1 MNSEGDNR
9 VTSSPPKLGGLSE
22 GRGGLKQHLVRLNDS
37 PVARWTV
44 LFIVATAMMMGYFV
58 NDVMSP
64 LETLL
69 EASPSEGGLGWKPGD
84 YGFFSGASGLINVF
98 LLMLFF
104 SGLILDKM
112 GIRFTGVLSCSL
124 MVLGTLIKYYAVT
137 AGFPPTAVVNF
148 SLFTLHFSL
157 PTSVA
162 VASLGFAV
170 FGVGYEM
177 TGITVS
183 KAMVRWFTGHELAL
197 AMGIQLAMA
206 RLGTAAALSISA
218 PIARHFTLST
228 PLLLS
233 LSFLIIGLLA
243 FLVFCVMD
251 RRLDQRNAA
260 DNIDTEEHGRTRND
274 KELCDIATEE
284 HGITRNNDELRD
296 NPCCS
301 VANKTSDAEEFRL
314 LDIIVTLRNPGFWL
328 ITLFCVLFYS
338 AVSPFLKFST
348 KLMVMKYGVDADL
361 AGFFSSIAPFGTILM
376 TPLFGLIY
384 DRYGKGITL
393 VITGALMLTAVH
405 FGFSLPMHSS
415 TTAITLM
422 VVLSIAY
429 SLAPAALWPCV
440 PKIIPLKCLGTAYS
454 MIFFIQNF
462 GRAIIPMF
470 VGKAN
475 ETDPTYETSMLIFGF
490 TALGAAL
497 TAIAMFYVDRR
508 QHYGL
513 QLPNIRK

>member
-1 MNSEGDNR
+1 MPEAIR
-9 VTSSPPKLGGLSE
+9 
-22 GRGGLKQHLVRLNDS
+22 HRLNDS
-37 PVARWTV
+37 PFARWTV
-44 LFIVATAMMMGYFV
+44 LIIVATAMMMGYFV

-69 EASPSEGGLGWKPGD
+69 ELPKSQGGLGWTPSD
-84 YGFFSGASGLINVF
+84 YGFFSGAGSFINVF

-112 GIRFTGVLSCSL
+112 GIRFTGVLACSL
-124 MVLGTLIKYYAVT
+124 MALGTLLKLYGVT
-137 AGFPPTAVVNF
+137 TDFGTAEIAIFGFQ
-148 SLFTLHFSL
+148 L
-157 PTSVA
+157 PMSVA

-218 PIARHFTLST
+218 PIARHFALST
-228 PLLLS
+228 PLLVS
-233 LSFLIIGLLA
+233 LAFLIIGLLA

-251 RRLDQRNAA
+251 RKLDDDSTKN
-260 DNIDTEEHGRTRND
+260 TT
-274 KELCDIATEE
+274 
-284 HGITRNNDELRD
+284 DE
-296 NPCCS
+296 S
-301 VANKTSDAEEFRL
+301 EEFHWG
-314 LDIIVTLRNPGFWL
+314 DILVTLRNPGFWL

-348 KLMVMKYGVDADL
+348 KLMVMKYGVNPDI

-376 TPLFGLIY
+376 TPLFGAVY
-384 DRYGKGITL
+384 DRYGKGVTL

-415 TTAITLM
+415 TIAIALM
-422 VVLSIAY
+422 VTLSIGY

-470 VGKAN
+470 VGRAN
-475 ETDPTYETSMLIFGF
+475 ETDPTYTTSMLIFGF
-490 TALGAAL
+490 TALGAAV
-497 TAIAMFYVDRR
+497 TAIGILLIDKHK
-508 QHYGL
+508 HYGL
-513 QLPNIRK
+513 QLPNIKK

>member
-1 MNSEGDNR
+1 
-9 VTSSPPKLGGLSE
+9 
-22 GRGGLKQHLVRLNDS
+22 
-37 PVARWTV
+37 
-44 LFIVATAMMMGYFV
+44 MMMGYFV
-58 NDVMSP
+58 NDIMSP

-69 EASPSEGGLGWKPGD
+69 EMPRSQGGLGWTPSD
-84 YGFFSGASGLINVF
+84 YGFFSGAGSFINVF

-112 GIRFTGVLSCSL
+112 GIRFTGTLACSL

-137 AGFPPTAVVNF
+137 GVGEGDVNF
-148 SLFTLHFSL
+148 AFLDTSL
-157 PTSVA
+157 PASTA
-162 VASLGFAV
+162 WASLGFAI

-197 AMGIQLAMA
+197 AMGLQLAMA
-206 RLGTAAALSISA
+206 RFGTAAALSISA

-228 PLLLS
+228 PLLVALA
-233 LSFLIIGLLA
+233 FLIIGLLA

-251 RRLDQRNAA
+251 RKLDSSVSANTV
-260 DNIDTEEHGRTRND
+260 DT
-274 KELCDIATEE
+274 
-284 HGITRNNDELRD
+284 
-296 NPCCS
+296 
-301 VANKTSDAEEFRL
+301 EEFRL
-314 LDIIVTLRNPGFWL
+314 SDIGVTLRNPGFWL

-348 KLMVMKYGVDADL
+348 KLMVMKYGVDPDI
-361 AGFFSSIAPFGTILM
+361 AGFFSSIAPFGTMLF
-376 TPLFGLIY
+376 TPLFGLVY
-384 DRYGKGITL
+384 DRYGKGVTL

-405 FGFSLPMHSS
+405 FGFSMPIHSA
-415 TTAITLM
+415 TIAIALM
-422 VVLSIAY
+422 VTLSIGY

-470 VGKAN
+470 VGRAN
-475 ETDPTYETSMLIFGF
+475 ESDPSYTTSMLIFGF
-490 TALGAAL
+490 TALGATL
-497 TAIAMFYVDRR
+497 TAIAMWYVDRR
-508 QHYGL
+508 KGYGL
-513 QLPNIRK
+513 QLPNIREK

>member
-1 MNSEGDNR
+1 MNIQ
-9 VTSSPPKLGGLSE
+9 K
-22 GRGGLKQHLVRLNDS
+22 LNDS
-37 PVARWTV
+37 PFARWTV

-69 EASPSEGGLGWKPGD
+69 EMPRSQGGLGWTPSD
-84 YGFFSGASGLINVF
+84 YGFFSGAGSFINVF

-112 GIRFTGVLSCSL
+112 GIRFTGTLACSL
-124 MVLGTLIKYYAVT
+124 MVIGTLIKLYAVT
-137 AGFPPTAVVNF
+137 TDFGTTDVTFFNT
-148 SLFTLHFSL
+148 HL
-157 PTSVA
+157 P
-162 VASLGFAV
+162 ASAAWASFGFAI

-183 KAMVRWFTGHELAL
+183 KAIVRWFTGHELAL
-197 AMGIQLAMA
+197 AMGLQLAMA
-206 RLGTAAALSISA
+206 RFGTAAALSISA
-218 PIARHFTLST
+218 PIARHYTLST
-228 PLLLS
+228 PLLVALA
-233 LSFLIIGLLA
+233 FLIIGLLA

-251 RRLDQRNAA
+251 RRLDHRMIIAS
-260 DNIDTEEHGRTRND
+260 DEHGLTQ
-274 KELCDIATEE
+274 
-284 HGITRNNDELRD
+284 NNQDLRED
-296 NPCCS
+296 PCS
-301 VANKTSDAEEFRL
+301 SDANKDSEEFRFS
-314 LDIIVTLRNPGFWL
+314 DIGTTLRSPGFWL

-348 KLMVMKYGVDADL
+348 KLMVMKYGVDPDV

-384 DRYGKGITL
+384 DRYGKGVTL

-415 TTAITLM
+415 TVAITLM
-422 VVLSIAY
+422 VILSVGF

-440 PKIIPLKCLGTAYS
+440 PKIIPLKCLGTACS

-497 TAIAMFYVDRR
+497 TAMAMWYVDRR
-508 QHYGL
+508 QGYGL

>member
-1 MNSEGDNR
+1 MSEALR
-9 VTSSPPKLGGLSE
+9 
-22 GRGGLKQHLVRLNDS
+22 QRLNDS

-58 NDVMSP
+58 NDIMSP

-69 EASPSEGGLGWKPGD
+69 EMPRSQGGLGWTPSD
-84 YGFFSGASGLINVF
+84 YGFFSGAGSFINVF

-104 SGLILDKM
+104 SGIILDKM
-112 GIRFTGVLSCSL
+112 GIRFTGTLACSL
-124 MVLGTLIKYYAVT
+124 MVIGTLIKYYAVT
-137 AGFPPTAVVNF
+137 ADFPPVAVANF
-148 SLFTLHFSL
+148 SLFTAHFSL

-162 VASLGFAV
+162 WASLGFAI

-197 AMGIQLAMA
+197 AMGLQLAMA
-206 RLGTAAALSISA
+206 RFGTAAALSISA
-218 PIARHFTLST
+218 PIARHFTLSA
-228 PLLLS
+228 PLLVALA
-233 LSFLIIGLLA
+233 FLIIGLLA

-251 RRLDQRNAA
+251 RQLDKNEESRTKSFDNSAA
-260 DNIDTEEHGRTRND
+260 DNSHPNGNHNSSLD
-274 KELCDIATEE
+274 
-284 HGITRNNDELRD
+284 NDEE
-296 NPCCS
+296 
-301 VANKTSDAEEFRL
+301 KFHFSDIL
-314 LDIIVTLRNPGFWL
+314 ITLRNPGFWL

-348 KLMVMKYGVDADL
+348 KLMVMKYGVDPDL

-376 TPLFGLIY
+376 TPLFGFVY
-384 DRYGKGITL
+384 DKYGKGVTL

-405 FGFSLPMHSS
+405 FSFSLPMHSS
-415 TTAITLM
+415 TIAIALM
-422 VVLSIAY
+422 VVLSIGY

-462 GRAIIPMF
+462 GRAIIPMC

-475 ETDPTYETSMLIFGF
+475 ETDPTYTSSMLIFGF
-490 TALGAAL
+490 TALGAVL
-497 TAIAMFYVDRR
+497 TAIAMLYVDRKKS
-508 QHYGL
+508 YGL

>member
-1 MNSEGDNR
+1 MRPSKEKINNS
-9 VTSSPPKLGGLSE
+9 PF
-22 GRGGLKQHLVRLNDS
+22 
-37 PVARWTV
+37 ARWTV
-44 LFIVATAMMMGYFV
+44 LIIVATAMMMGYFV

-69 EASPSEGGLGWKPGD
+69 ELPKEQGGLGWTPSD
-84 YGFFSGASGLINVF
+84 YGFFSGAGSFINVF

-112 GIRFTGVLSCSL
+112 GIRFTGTLACSL
-124 MVLGTLIKYYAVT
+124 MALGTLIKYYAVT
-137 AGFPPTAVVNF
+137 AEFGNEPIAFLDYQLPASAVW
-148 SLFTLHFSL
+148 
-157 PTSVA
+157 
-162 VASLGFAV
+162 ASLGFAI

-177 TGITVS
+177 TGISVS

-218 PIARHFTLST
+218 PIARHYTLSMS
-228 PLLLS
+228 LLIS
-233 LSFLIIGLLA
+233 LAFLISGLLA

-251 RRLDQRNAA
+251 RKLDDSGQTTEDSA
-260 DNIDTEEHGRTRND
+260 DNTQYEEQFHFS
-274 KELCDIATEE
+274 DI
-284 HGITRNNDELRD
+284 L
-296 NPCCS
+296 
-301 VANKTSDAEEFRL
+301 
-314 LDIIVTLRNPGFWL
+314 VTLRNPGFWL

-348 KLMVMKYGVDADL
+348 KLMVMKYGVDPDI

-384 DRYGKGITL
+384 DRYGKGVTL

-415 TTAITLM
+415 TIAIALM
-422 VVLSIAY
+422 VTLSIGY

-462 GRAIIPMF
+462 GRAVIPMC
-470 VGKAN
+470 VGRAN
-475 ETDPTYETSMLIFGF
+475 ETDPTYTTSMLIFGF
-490 TALGAAL
+490 TALGAAV
-497 TAIAMFYVDRR
+497 TAIAILVIDKKKN
-508 QHYGL
+508 YGL
-513 QLPNIRK
+513 QRPNIKK

>member
-1 MNSEGDNR
+1 MTEAI
-9 VTSSPPKLGGLSE
+9 
-22 GRGGLKQHLVRLNDS
+22 QQQLNDS
-37 PVARWTV
+37 PFARWTV

-69 EASPSEGGLGWKPGD
+69 EMPQSQGGLGWTPSD
-84 YGFFSGASGLINVF
+84 YGFFSGAGSFINVF

-112 GIRFTGVLSCSL
+112 GIRFTGTLACSL
-124 MVLGTLIKYYAVT
+124 MVVGTLIKYYAVT
-137 AGFPPTAVVNF
+137 ADLGNAEITFFQT
-148 SLFTLHFSL
+148 HL
-157 PTSVA
+157 PTSA
-162 VASLGFAV
+162 AWASLGFAV

-183 KAMVRWFTGHELAL
+183 KSMVKWFTGHELAL

-218 PIARHFTLST
+218 PIARHYTLST
-228 PLLLS
+228 PLLVS
-233 LSFLIIGLLA
+233 LAFLIIGLLA

-251 RRLDQRNAA
+251 RRLDASSTSQ
-260 DNIDTEEHGRTRND
+260 T
-274 KELCDIATEE
+274 
-284 HGITRNNDELRD
+284 
-296 NPCCS
+296 S
-301 VANKTSDAEEFRL
+301 VTSHDEFRL
-314 LDIIVTLRNPGFWL
+314 ADIGITLRNPGFWL

-348 KLMVMKYGVDADL
+348 KLMVMKYGVDADI
-361 AGFFSSIAPFGTILM
+361 AGVFSSIAPFGTILM
-376 TPLFGLIY
+376 TPLFGLVY
-384 DRYGKGITL
+384 DRYGKGVTL

-405 FGFSLPMHSS
+405 FGFSLPMHSA
-415 TTAITLM
+415 TIAITLM
-422 VVLSIAY
+422 VILSIGY

-470 VGKAN
+470 VGRAN
-475 ETDPTYETSMLIFGF
+475 ETDPSYTTSMLIFGF

-497 TAIAMFYVDRR
+497 IAFAMLFIDEKKG
-508 QHYGL
+508 YGL
-513 QLPNIRK
+513 QLPNIKQRST

>member
-1 MNSEGDNR
+1 MAEAIR
-9 VTSSPPKLGGLSE
+9 
-22 GRGGLKQHLVRLNDS
+22 QRLNDS
-37 PVARWTV
+37 PFARWTV

-69 EASPSEGGLGWKPGD
+69 EASPAEGGLGWTPGD

-124 MVLGTLIKYYAVT
+124 MLLGTLIKYYAVT
-137 AGFPPTAVVNF
+137 AGFPPSAVVNF
-148 SLFTLHFSL
+148 SIFTIHFSL

-197 AMGIQLAMA
+197 AMGLQLAMA

-218 PIARHFTLST
+218 PIARHFTLSS

-251 RRLDQRNAA
+251 RRLDS
-260 DNIDTEEHGRTRND
+260 TLRTPNTQNSP
-274 KELCDIATEE
+274 I
-284 HGITRNNDELRD
+284 
-296 NPCCS
+296 S
-301 VANKTSDAEEFRL
+301 SDDDEFRL
-314 LDIIVTLRNPGFWL
+314 SDITITLRNPGFWL

-348 KLMVMKYGVDADL
+348 KLMVMKYGVDPDL

-384 DRYGKGITL
+384 DRYGKGVTL

-405 FGFSLPMHSS
+405 FGFSMPMHSS
-415 TTAITLM
+415 TIAIALM
-422 VVLSIAY
+422 VVLSIGY

-497 TAIAMFYVDRR
+497 TALAMWYVDRR
-508 QHYGL
+508 QGYGL

>member
-1 MNSEGDNR
+1 
-9 VTSSPPKLGGLSE
+9 
-22 GRGGLKQHLVRLNDS
+22 
-37 PVARWTV
+37 
-44 LFIVATAMMMGYFV
+44 MMMGYFV

-69 EASPSEGGLGWKPGD
+69 EASPAEGGLGWTPGD
-84 YGFFSGASGLINVF
+84 YGFFSGSSGLINVF

-112 GIRFTGVLSCSL
+112 GIRFTGTLACSL
-124 MVLGTLIKYYAVT
+124 MIIGTLIKYYAVT
-137 AGFPPTAVVNF
+137 AGFTPTDTFHF
-148 SLFTLHFSL
+148 SLLTFPFSL

-218 PIARHFTLST
+218 PVARHFTLST

-251 RRLDQRNAA
+251 RRLDN
-260 DNIDTEEHGRTRND
+260 
-274 KELCDIATEE
+274 KELSKLSKLSSNQKELSSD
-284 HGITRNNDELRD
+284 NNDEFHF
-296 NPCCS
+296 
-301 VANKTSDAEEFRL
+301 SD
-314 LDIIVTLRNPGFWL
+314 IGTTLRSPGFWL

-348 KLMVMKYGVDADL
+348 KLMVMKYGVDPDV

-384 DRYGKGITL
+384 DRYGKGVTL

-415 TTAITLM
+415 TVAIALM
-422 VVLSIAY
+422 VILSVGY

-475 ETDPTYETSMLIFGF
+475 ETDPPYETSMLIFGF

-497 TAIAMFYVDRR
+497 TAVAMWYVDRR

-513 QLPNIRK
+513 QFPNIRK

>member
-1 MNSEGDNR
+1 MAEVIR
-9 VTSSPPKLGGLSE
+9 
-22 GRGGLKQHLVRLNDS
+22 QRLNDS
-37 PVARWTV
+37 PIARWTV

-64 LETLL
+64 LEALL
-69 EASPSEGGLGWKPGD
+69 EMPKAEGGLGWTSSD
-84 YGFFSGASGLINVF
+84 YGFFSGSGSFINVF

-112 GIRFTGVLSCSL
+112 GIRFTGVLACSL
-124 MVLGTLIKYYAVT
+124 MVLGTLLKYYAVT
-137 AGFPPTAVVNF
+137 TDFGTSSVAFFGTQ
-148 SLFTLHFSL
+148 L
-157 PTSVA
+157 PTSA
-162 VASLGFAV
+162 AWASFGFAV

-228 PLLLS
+228 PLLVALA
-233 LSFLIIGLLA
+233 FLIIGLLA

-251 RRLDQRNAA
+251 RKLDKNGQGM
-260 DNIDTEEHGRTRND
+260 EEN
-274 KELCDIATEE
+274 
-284 HGITRNNDELRD
+284 
-296 NPCCS
+296 S
-301 VANKTSDAEEFRL
+301 SSSDEFRFS
-314 LDIIVTLRNPGFWL
+314 DIIVTLRNPGFWL
-328 ITLFCVLFYS
+328 ITIFCVLFYS

-348 KLMVMKYGVDADL
+348 KLMVIKYGVDPDI

-376 TPLFGLIY
+376 TPLFGLVF
-384 DRYGKGITL
+384 DRFGRGVTL

-405 FGFSLPMHSS
+405 FGFSLPMHSR
-415 TTAITLM
+415 AIAIVLM
-422 VVLSIAY
+422 VVLSIGY

-470 VGKAN
+470 VGRAN
-475 ETDPTYETSMLIFGF
+475 ETDPSYTTSMLIFGF

-497 TAIAMFYVDRR
+497 TAIVMLYTDRKKG
-508 QHYGL
+508 YGL
-513 QLPNIRK
+513 QLPNIKKA

>member
-1 MNSEGDNR
+1 MRPGQEKI
-9 VTSSPPKLGGLSE
+9 TALLS
-22 GRGGLKQHLVRLNDS
+22 DS

-69 EASPSEGGLGWKPGD
+69 EMPRSEGGLGWTPTD
-84 YGFFSGASGLINVF
+84 YGFFSGAGSFINVF

-104 SGLILDKM
+104 SGIILDKM
-112 GIRFTGVLSCSL
+112 GVRFTGTLSCSL
-124 MVLGTLIKYYAVT
+124 MVVGTLIKYYAVS
-137 AGFPPTAVVNF
+137 APLSGEVFD
-148 SLFTLHFSL
+148 L
-157 PTSVA
+157 PMSAA

-218 PIARHFTLST
+218 PIARHFTLSA
-228 PLLLS
+228 PLLLA
-233 LSFLIIGLLA
+233 LGLLIVGLVA

-251 RRLDQRNAA
+251 RKLD
-260 DNIDTEEHGRTRND
+260 GRQD
-274 KELCDIATEE
+274 LPSMPD
-284 HGITRNNDELRD
+284 D
-296 NPCCS
+296 
-301 VANKTSDAEEFRL
+301 EEFRWA
-314 LDIIVTLRNPGFWL
+314 DIGVTLRSPGFWL

-361 AGFFSSIAPFGTILM
+361 AGLFSSIAPFGTILL
-376 TPLFGLIY
+376 TPLFGYAY
-384 DRYGKGITL
+384 DRYGRGVTL
-393 VITGALMLTAVH
+393 IITGSLLLSAVH
-405 FGFSLPMHSS
+405 FGFSLPFHDSGI
-415 TTAITLM
+415 AILLM
-422 VVLSIAY
+422 VTLGIGYA
-429 SLAPAALWPCV
+429 LAPAALWPCV
-440 PKIIPLKCLGTAYS
+440 PKIIPMKCLGTAYS

-462 GRAIIPMF
+462 GRAIIPIL
-470 VGKAN
+470 VGRAN
-475 ETDPTYETSMLIFGF
+475 EQDATYTTSMLIFGF
-490 TALGAAL
+490 TALGAAVV
-497 TAIAMFYVDRR
+497 AVAMLMVDR
-508 QHYGL
+508 HKGYGL
-513 QLPNIRK
+513 QQPNIKA

>member
-1 MNSEGDNR
+1 MAEAIR
-9 VTSSPPKLGGLSE
+9 
-22 GRGGLKQHLVRLNDS
+22 QRLNDS
-37 PVARWTV
+37 PIARWTV

-69 EASPSEGGLGWKPGD
+69 EMPRSQGGLGWSPSD
-84 YGFFSGASGLINVF
+84 YGFFSGAGSFINVF

-112 GIRFTGVLSCSL
+112 GIRFTGVLACSL
-124 MVLGTLIKYYAVT
+124 MAIGTLLKLYGVT
-137 AGFPPTAVVNF
+137 ADFGTEEINFFGFQ
-148 SLFTLHFSL
+148 L
-157 PTSVA
+157 PMSVA
-162 VASLGFAV
+162 VASLGFSI

-228 PLLLS
+228 PLLVA

-251 RRLDQRNAA
+251 RRLDSSNPASLA
-260 DNIDTEEHGRTRND
+260 NSTS
-274 KELCDIATEE
+274 ATSP
-284 HGITRNNDELRD
+284 D
-296 NPCCS
+296 
-301 VANKTSDAEEFRL
+301 EEFRL
-314 LDIIVTLRNPGFWL
+314 ADIGVTLRNPGFWL

-348 KLMVMKYGVDADL
+348 KLMVMKYGVDADI
-361 AGFFSSIAPFGTILM
+361 AGIFSSIAPFGTILM
-376 TPLFGLIY
+376 TPLFGLVY
-384 DRYGKGITL
+384 DRYGKGVTL

-405 FGFSLPMHSS
+405 FGFSLPMHSA
-415 TTAITLM
+415 TVAIALM
-422 VVLSIAY
+422 VTLSIGY

-470 VGKAN
+470 VGRAN
-475 ETDPTYETSMLIFGF
+475 ETDPTYTTSMLIFGF
-490 TALGAAL
+490 TALGAAI
-497 TAIAMFYVDRR
+497 TAFAMLYIDR
-508 QHYGL
+508 HKGYGL
-513 QLPNIRK
+513 QLPNIKK

>member
-1 MNSEGDNR
+1 
-9 VTSSPPKLGGLSE
+9 
-22 GRGGLKQHLVRLNDS
+22 
-37 PVARWTV
+37 
-44 LFIVATAMMMGYFV
+44 MMMGYFV
-58 NDVMSP
+58 NDIMSP

-69 EASPSEGGLGWKPGD
+69 EMPRSQGGLGWTPSD
-84 YGFFSGASGLINVF
+84 YGFFSGAGSFINVF

-112 GIRFTGVLSCSL
+112 GIRFTGTLACSL

-137 AGFPPTAVVNF
+137 AVGEGSVNF
-148 SLFTLHFSL
+148 AFLDTSL
-157 PTSVA
+157 PASA
-162 VASLGFAV
+162 AWASLGVAI

-197 AMGIQLAMA
+197 AMGLQLAMA
-206 RLGTAAALSISA
+206 RFGTAAALSISA

-228 PLLLS
+228 PLLVALA
-233 LSFLIIGLLA
+233 FLIIGLLA

-251 RRLDQRNAA
+251 RRLDS
-260 DNIDTEEHGRTRND
+260 TRNSTVSSD
-274 KELCDIATEE
+274 SS
-284 HGITRNNDELRD
+284 ND
-296 NPCCS
+296 
-301 VANKTSDAEEFRL
+301 EFRL
-314 LDIIVTLRNPGFWL
+314 SDIGVTLRNPGFWL

-348 KLMVMKYGVDADL
+348 KLMVMKYGVDPDI
-361 AGFFSSIAPFGTILM
+361 AGFFSSIAPFGTMLF

-384 DRYGKGITL
+384 DRYGKGVTL

-405 FGFSLPMHSS
+405 FGFSMPIHSA
-415 TTAITLM
+415 TIAIALM
-422 VVLSIAY
+422 VTLSIGY

-470 VGKAN
+470 VGRAN
-475 ETDPTYETSMLIFGF
+475 ETDPSYTTSMLIFGF
-490 TALGAAL
+490 TALGATL
-497 TAIAMFYVDRR
+497 TAVAMWYVDRR
-508 QHYGL
+508 KGYGL

>member
-1 MNSEGDNR
+1 
-9 VTSSPPKLGGLSE
+9 
-22 GRGGLKQHLVRLNDS
+22 
-37 PVARWTV
+37 
-44 LFIVATAMMMGYFV
+44 MMMGYFV

-64 LETLL
+64 LEALL
-69 EASPSEGGLGWKPGD
+69 EMPKSEGGLGWTSSD
-84 YGFFSGASGLINVF
+84 YGFFSGSGSFINVF

-112 GIRFTGVLSCSL
+112 GIRFTGVLACSL
-124 MVLGTLIKYYAVT
+124 MTLGTLVKYYAVT
-137 AGFPPTAVVNF
+137 TDFGTSSVAFFGTQ
-148 SLFTLHFSL
+148 L
-157 PTSVA
+157 PTSA
-162 VASLGFAV
+162 AWASFGFAV

-218 PIARHFTLST
+218 PVARHFTLST
-228 PLLLS
+228 PLLVALA
-233 LSFLIIGLLA
+233 FLIIGLLA
-243 FLVFCVMD
+243 FLVFCIMD
-251 RRLDQRNAA
+251 RKLDKNGQG
-260 DNIDTEEHGRTRND
+260 IEEKDT
-274 KELCDIATEE
+274 
-284 HGITRNNDELRD
+284 
-296 NPCCS
+296 S
-301 VANKTSDAEEFRL
+301 SDEFRFS
-314 LDIIVTLRNPGFWL
+314 DIFVTLRNPGFWL
-328 ITLFCVLFYS
+328 ITIFCVLFYS

-348 KLMVMKYGVDADL
+348 KLMVIKYGVDPDI

-376 TPLFGLIY
+376 TPLFGLVF
-384 DRYGKGITL
+384 DRFGRGVTL

-415 TTAITLM
+415 AIAIALM
-422 VVLSIAY
+422 VVLSIGY

-470 VGKAN
+470 VGRAN
-475 ETDPTYETSMLIFGF
+475 ETDPSYTTSMLIFGF

-497 TAIAMFYVDRR
+497 TAIVMLYTGRKKG
-508 QHYGL
+508 YGL
-513 QLPNIRK
+513 QLPNIKKA

>member
-1 MNSEGDNR
+1 MAETIR
-9 VTSSPPKLGGLSE
+9 
-22 GRGGLKQHLVRLNDS
+22 HRLNDS
-37 PVARWTV
+37 PIARWTV

-64 LETLL
+64 LEALL
-69 EASPSEGGLGWKPGD
+69 EMPKAEGGLGWTSSD
-84 YGFFSGASGLINVF
+84 YGFFSGSGSFINVF

-112 GIRFTGVLSCSL
+112 GIRFTGILACSL
-124 MVLGTLIKYYAVT
+124 MTLGTLVKYYAVT
-137 AGFPPTAVVNF
+137 TDFGTSSVTFFGTD
-148 SLFTLHFSL
+148 L
-157 PTSVA
+157 PTSA
-162 VASLGFAV
+162 AWASFGFAV

-218 PIARHFTLST
+218 PVARHFSLST
-228 PLLLS
+228 PLLVALA
-233 LSFLIIGLLA
+233 FLIIGLLA

-251 RRLDQRNAA
+251 RRLDDSRRSCSTSSSSSSN
-260 DNIDTEEHGRTRND
+260 E
-274 KELCDIATEE
+274 
-284 HGITRNNDELRD
+284 NN
-296 NPCCS
+296 
-301 VANKTSDAEEFRL
+301 EEFRL
-314 LDIIVTLRNPGFWL
+314 SDIGITLRNPGFWL
-328 ITLFCVLFYS
+328 ITIFCVLFYS

-348 KLMVMKYGVDADL
+348 KLMVIKYGVDPDI

-376 TPLFGLIY
+376 TPLFGLVF
-384 DRYGKGITL
+384 DRFGRGVTL

-415 TTAITLM
+415 AVAIALM
-422 VVLSIAY
+422 VVLSVGY

-470 VGKAN
+470 VDRAN
-475 ETDPTYETSMLIFGF
+475 ETDPSYTTSMLLFGF

-497 TAIAMFYVDRR
+497 TAIVMLYTDRKKG
-508 QHYGL
+508 YGL
-513 QLPNIRK
+513 QLPNIKAQ

>member
-1 MNSEGDNR
+1 MSEAIR
-9 VTSSPPKLGGLSE
+9 
-22 GRGGLKQHLVRLNDS
+22 QRLNDS

-69 EASPSEGGLGWKPGD
+69 EASPAEGGLGWSPSD
-84 YGFFSGASGLINVF
+84 YGFFSGAGSFINVF

-104 SGLILDKM
+104 SGIILDKM

-137 AGFPPTAVVNF
+137 AGFPPTAVTEF
-148 SLFTLHFSL
+148 SLFTIHVSL

-162 VASLGFAV
+162 LASLGFAV

-197 AMGIQLAMA
+197 AMGLQLAMA
-206 RLGTAAALSISA
+206 RFGTAAALSISA
-218 PIARHFTLST
+218 PVARHFTLST

-233 LSFLIIGLLA
+233 LAFLIIGLLA

-251 RRLDQRNAA
+251 RRLDQFTV
-260 DNIDTEEHGRTRND
+260 DSLQLTDEFHWS
-274 KELCDIATEE
+274 DIGT
-284 HGITRNNDELRD
+284 
-296 NPCCS
+296 
-301 VANKTSDAEEFRL
+301 
-314 LDIIVTLRNPGFWL
+314 TLRSPGFWL

-384 DRYGKGITL
+384 DRYGKGVTL

-415 TTAITLM
+415 TIAITLM
-422 VVLSIAY
+422 VILSIGY

-497 TAIAMFYVDRR
+497 TAMAMWYVDRR
-508 QHYGL
+508 KGYGL

>member
-1 MNSEGDNR
+1 M
-9 VTSSPPKLGGLSE
+9 
-22 GRGGLKQHLVRLNDS
+22 RGRLNDS
-37 PVARWTV
+37 PVARWSV

-64 LETLL
+64 LEAML
-69 EASPSEGGLGWKPGD
+69 EAPRTQGGLGWTPSD
-84 YGFFSGASGLINVF
+84 YGFFSGAGSFINVF

-104 SGLILDKM
+104 SGIILDKM
-112 GIRFTGVLSCSL
+112 GIRFTGTLACSL
-124 MVLGTLIKYYAVT
+124 MVVGTLIKYYTVSSAPEGELFGMP
-137 AGFPPTAVVNF
+137 ASVVM
-148 SLFTLHFSL
+148 
-157 PTSVA
+157 
-162 VASLGFAV
+162 ASSGFAI

-183 KAMVRWFTGHELAL
+183 KAMVRWFTGNELAL

-218 PIARHFTLST
+218 PVARHFTLPA

-233 LSFLIIGLLA
+233 LAFLIVGLLA

-251 RRLDQRNAA
+251 RRLDGANKSNEPHESSDDEFRWS
-260 DNIDTEEHGRTRND
+260 
-274 KELCDIATEE
+274 DI
-284 HGITRNNDELRD
+284 GITLR
-296 NPCCS
+296 S
-301 VANKTSDAEEFRL
+301 
-314 LDIIVTLRNPGFWL
+314 PGFWL

-348 KLMVMKYGVDADL
+348 KLMVMKYGVDPDI
-361 AGFFSSIAPFGTILM
+361 AGLFSSIAPFGTILM
-376 TPLFGLIY
+376 TPLFGYVY
-384 DRYGKGITL
+384 DKYGKGVTL

-405 FGFSLPMHSS
+405 FGFSMPMHSS
-415 TTAITLM
+415 TVAIALM
-422 VVLSIAY
+422 VMLSIGY

-470 VGKAN
+470 VGRAN
-475 ETDPTYETSMLIFGF
+475 ETDPTYTTSMLIFSF
-490 TALGAAL
+490 TALGAA
-497 TAIAMFYVDRR
+497 AIAVAMLFVDR
-508 QHYGL
+508 HKGYGL
-513 QLPNIRK
+513 QQPNIRHK

>member
-1 MNSEGDNR
+1 MAEAIR
-9 VTSSPPKLGGLSE
+9 
-22 GRGGLKQHLVRLNDS
+22 HRLNDS
-37 PVARWTV
+37 PIARWTV

-64 LETLL
+64 LEALL
-69 EASPSEGGLGWKPGD
+69 EMPKAEGGLGWTSSD
-84 YGFFSGASGLINVF
+84 YGFFSGSGSFINVF

-112 GIRFTGVLSCSL
+112 GIRFTGILACSL
-124 MVLGTLIKYYAVT
+124 MTLGTLVKYYAVT
-137 AGFPPTAVVNF
+137 TDFGTSSVTFFGTD
-148 SLFTLHFSL
+148 L
-157 PTSVA
+157 PTSA
-162 VASLGFAV
+162 AWASFGFAV

-218 PIARHFTLST
+218 PVARHFSLST
-228 PLLLS
+228 PLLVALA
-233 LSFLIIGLLA
+233 FLIIGLLA

-251 RRLDQRNAA
+251 RRLDDSRRSCS
-260 DNIDTEEHGRTRND
+260 TSSSSSSYE
-274 KELCDIATEE
+274 
-284 HGITRNNDELRD
+284 NN
-296 NPCCS
+296 
-301 VANKTSDAEEFRL
+301 EEFRL
-314 LDIIVTLRNPGFWL
+314 SDIGITLRNPGFWL
-328 ITLFCVLFYS
+328 ITIFCVLFYS

-348 KLMVMKYGVDADL
+348 KLMVIKYGVDPDI

-376 TPLFGLIY
+376 TPLFGLVF
-384 DRYGKGITL
+384 DRFGRGVTL

-415 TTAITLM
+415 AVAIALM
-422 VVLSIAY
+422 VVLSVGY

-470 VGKAN
+470 VGRAN
-475 ETDPTYETSMLIFGF
+475 ETDPSYTTSMLIFGF

-497 TAIAMFYVDRR
+497 TAIVMLYTDRKKG
-508 QHYGL
+508 YGL
-513 QLPNIRK
+513 QLPNIKAQ

>member
-1 MNSEGDNR
+1 VAEAIR
-9 VTSSPPKLGGLSE
+9 
-22 GRGGLKQHLVRLNDS
+22 HRLNDS
-37 PVARWTV
+37 PIARWTV

-64 LETLL
+64 LEALL
-69 EASPSEGGLGWKPGD
+69 EMPKAEGGLGWTSSD
-84 YGFFSGASGLINVF
+84 YGFFSGSGSFINVF

-112 GIRFTGVLSCSL
+112 GIRFTGILACSL
-124 MVLGTLIKYYAVT
+124 MTLGTLVKYYAVT
-137 AGFPPTAVVNF
+137 TDFGTSSVTFFGTD
-148 SLFTLHFSL
+148 L
-157 PTSVA
+157 PTSA
-162 VASLGFAV
+162 AWASFGFAV

-218 PIARHFTLST
+218 PVARHFSLST
-228 PLLLS
+228 PLLVALA
-233 LSFLIIGLLA
+233 FLIIGLLA

-251 RRLDQRNAA
+251 RRLDDSRRSCSTSSSSSSN
-260 DNIDTEEHGRTRND
+260 E
-274 KELCDIATEE
+274 
-284 HGITRNNDELRD
+284 NN
-296 NPCCS
+296 
-301 VANKTSDAEEFRL
+301 EEFRL
-314 LDIIVTLRNPGFWL
+314 SDIGITLRNPGFWL
-328 ITLFCVLFYS
+328 ITIFCVLFYS

-348 KLMVMKYGVDADL
+348 KLMVIKYGVDPDI

-376 TPLFGLIY
+376 TPLFGLVF
-384 DRYGKGITL
+384 DRFGRGVTL

-415 TTAITLM
+415 AVAIALM
-422 VVLSIAY
+422 VVLSVGY

-470 VGKAN
+470 VGRAN
-475 ETDPTYETSMLIFGF
+475 ETDPSYTTSMLIFGF

-497 TAIAMFYVDRR
+497 TAIVMLYTDRKKG
-508 QHYGL
+508 YGL
-513 QLPNIRK
+513 QLPNIKAQ

>member
-1 MNSEGDNR
+1 MKA
-9 VTSSPPKLGGLSE
+9 TIQK
-22 GRGGLKQHLVRLNDS
+22 RLNDT

-69 EASPSEGGLGWKPGD
+69 EMPRSKGGLGWTPSD
-84 YGFFSGASGLINVF
+84 YGFFSGAGSFINVF

-104 SGLILDKM
+104 SGIILDKM

-124 MVLGTLIKYYAVT
+124 MVLGTLIKLYAVT
-137 AGFPPTAVVNF
+137 ADLGDASV
-148 SLFTLHFSL
+148 HFFGTHL
-157 PTSVA
+157 PASA
-162 VASLGFAV
+162 AWASLGFAV

-228 PLLLS
+228 PLLVA

-243 FLVFCVMD
+243 FLVFCIMD
-251 RRLDQRNAA
+251 RKLDAMMPA
-260 DNIDTEEHGRTRND
+260 E
-274 KELCDIATEE
+274 
-284 HGITRNNDELRD
+284 NNE
-296 NPCCS
+296 N
-301 VANKTSDAEEFRL
+301 EEFRWS
-314 LDIIVTLRNPGFWL
+314 DIGVTLRNPGFWL

-348 KLMVMKYGVDADL
+348 KLMVMKYGVDPDI

-376 TPLFGLIY
+376 TPLFGLVY
-384 DRYGKGITL
+384 DRYGKGVTL

-415 TTAITLM
+415 SIAIALM
-422 VVLSIAY
+422 VLLSIGY

-470 VGKAN
+470 VGRAN
-475 ETDPTYETSMLIFGF
+475 ETDPSYTTSMLIFGF
-490 TALGAAL
+490 TALGAAIV
-497 TAIAMFYVDRR
+497 AVVMRIVDK
-508 QHYGL
+508 QKGYGL
-513 QLPNIRK
+513 QLPNIK

>member
-1 MNSEGDNR
+1 MAEVIR
-9 VTSSPPKLGGLSE
+9 
-22 GRGGLKQHLVRLNDS
+22 QRLNDS
-37 PVARWTV
+37 PIARWTV

-64 LETLL
+64 LEALL
-69 EASPSEGGLGWKPGD
+69 EMPKAEGGLGWTSSD
-84 YGFFSGASGLINVF
+84 YGFFSGSGSFINVF

-112 GIRFTGVLSCSL
+112 GIRFTGVLACSL
-124 MVLGTLIKYYAVT
+124 MVLGTLLKYYAVT
-137 AGFPPTAVVNF
+137 TDFGTSSVAFFGTQ
-148 SLFTLHFSL
+148 L
-157 PTSVA
+157 PTSA
-162 VASLGFAV
+162 AWASFGFAV

-218 PIARHFTLST
+218 PVARHFTLST
-228 PLLLS
+228 PLLVALA
-233 LSFLIIGLLA
+233 FLIIGLLA
-243 FLVFCVMD
+243 FLVFCIMD
-251 RRLDQRNAA
+251 RKLDKNGQE
-260 DNIDTEEHGRTRND
+260 IEEQD
-274 KELCDIATEE
+274 
-284 HGITRNNDELRD
+284 
-296 NPCCS
+296 S
-301 VANKTSDAEEFRL
+301 SSDEFRFS
-314 LDIIVTLRNPGFWL
+314 DIIVTLRNPGFWL
-328 ITLFCVLFYS
+328 ITIFCVLFYS

-348 KLMVMKYGVDADL
+348 KLMVIKYGVDPDI

-376 TPLFGLIY
+376 TPLFGLVF
-384 DRYGKGITL
+384 DRFGRGVTL
-393 VITGALMLTAVH
+393 VISGALMLTAVH

-415 TTAITLM
+415 AIAIALM
-422 VVLSIAY
+422 VVLSIGY

-470 VGKAN
+470 VGRAN
-475 ETDPTYETSMLIFGF
+475 ETDPSYTTSMLIFGF

-497 TAIAMFYVDRR
+497 TAIVMLYTDRKKG
-508 QHYGL
+508 YGL
-513 QLPNIRK
+513 QLPNIKKA

>member
-1 MNSEGDNR
+1 MNIRDN
-9 VTSSPPKLGGLSE
+9 
-22 GRGGLKQHLVRLNDS
+22 LNDS
-37 PVARWTV
+37 PFARWTV

-69 EASPSEGGLGWKPGD
+69 EMPRSQGGLGWTPSD
-84 YGFFSGASGLINVF
+84 YGFFSGAGSFINVF

-112 GIRFTGVLSCSL
+112 GIRFTGTLACSL
-124 MVLGTLIKYYAVT
+124 MVIGTLIKLYAVT
-137 AGFPPTAVVNF
+137 TDFGTTDVTFFNT
-148 SLFTLHFSL
+148 HL
-157 PTSVA
+157 P
-162 VASLGFAV
+162 ASAAWASFGFAI

-183 KAMVRWFTGHELAL
+183 KAIVRWFTGHELAL
-197 AMGIQLAMA
+197 AMGLQLAMA
-206 RLGTAAALSISA
+206 RFGTAAALSISA
-218 PIARHFTLST
+218 PIARHYTLST
-228 PLLLS
+228 PLLVALA
-233 LSFLIIGLLA
+233 FLIIGLLA

-251 RRLDQRNAA
+251 RRLDHRMIIAS
-260 DNIDTEEHGRTRND
+260 DEHGLTQ
-274 KELCDIATEE
+274 
-284 HGITRNNDELRD
+284 NNQDLRED
-296 NPCCS
+296 PCS
-301 VANKTSDAEEFRL
+301 SDANKDSEEFRFS
-314 LDIIVTLRNPGFWL
+314 DIGTTLRSPGFWL

-348 KLMVMKYGVDADL
+348 KLMVMKYGVDPDV

-384 DRYGKGITL
+384 DRYGKGVTL

-415 TTAITLM
+415 TVAITLM
-422 VVLSIAY
+422 VILSVGY

-440 PKIIPLKCLGTAYS
+440 PKIIPLKCLGTACS

-497 TAIAMFYVDRR
+497 TAMAMWYVDRR
-508 QHYGL
+508 QGYGL

>member
-1 MNSEGDNR
+1 MAEVIR
-9 VTSSPPKLGGLSE
+9 
-22 GRGGLKQHLVRLNDS
+22 QRLNDS
-37 PVARWTV
+37 PIARWTV

-64 LETLL
+64 LEALL
-69 EASPSEGGLGWKPGD
+69 EMPKAEGGLGWTSSD
-84 YGFFSGASGLINVF
+84 YGFFSGSGSFINVF

-112 GIRFTGVLSCSL
+112 GIRFTGVLACSL
-124 MVLGTLIKYYAVT
+124 MTLGTLVKYYAVT
-137 AGFPPTAVVNF
+137 TDFDTSSVTFFGTD
-148 SLFTLHFSL
+148 L
-157 PTSVA
+157 PTSA
-162 VASLGFAV
+162 AWASFGFAV

-228 PLLLS
+228 PLLVALA
-233 LSFLIIGLLA
+233 FLIIGLLA
-243 FLVFCVMD
+243 FLVFCIMD
-251 RRLDQRNAA
+251 RKLDKNGQGM
-260 DNIDTEEHGRTRND
+260 EEN
-274 KELCDIATEE
+274 
-284 HGITRNNDELRD
+284 
-296 NPCCS
+296 S
-301 VANKTSDAEEFRL
+301 SSSDEFRFS
-314 LDIIVTLRNPGFWL
+314 DIIVTLRNPGFWL
-328 ITLFCVLFYS
+328 ITIFCVLFYS

-348 KLMVMKYGVDADL
+348 KLMVIKYGVDPDI

-376 TPLFGLIY
+376 TPLFGLVF
-384 DRYGKGITL
+384 DRFGRGVTL

-415 TTAITLM
+415 AIAIALM
-422 VVLSIAY
+422 VVLSIGY

-470 VGKAN
+470 VGRAN
-475 ETDPTYETSMLIFGF
+475 ETDPSYTTSMLIFGF

-497 TAIAMFYVDRR
+497 TAIVMLFTDRKKG
-508 QHYGL
+508 YGL
-513 QLPNIRK
+513 QLPNIKKA

>member
-1 MNSEGDNR
+1 
-9 VTSSPPKLGGLSE
+9 
-22 GRGGLKQHLVRLNDS
+22 
-37 PVARWTV
+37 
-44 LFIVATAMMMGYFV
+44 MMMGYFV

-69 EASPSEGGLGWKPGD
+69 EASPAEGGLGWTPGD

-124 MVLGTLIKYYAVT
+124 MLLGTLIKYYAVT
-137 AGFPPTAVVNF
+137 ADFPPTAVVNF

-157 PTSVA
+157 PQSVA
-162 VASLGFAV
+162 MASLGFSI

-228 PLLLS
+228 PLLVS
-233 LSFLIIGLLA
+233 LSFLLIGLLA

-251 RRLDQRNAA
+251 RRLDSSVP
-260 DNIDTEEHGRTRND
+260 TESTGT
-274 KELCDIATEE
+274 
-284 HGITRNNDELRD
+284 
-296 NPCCS
+296 
-301 VANKTSDAEEFRL
+301 EEFRWS
-314 LDIIVTLRNPGFWL
+314 DIIITLRNPGFWL

-348 KLMVMKYGVDADL
+348 KLMVMKYGVDADI

-376 TPLFGLIY
+376 TPLFGFVY
-384 DRYGKGITL
+384 DRYGKGVTL

-415 TTAITLM
+415 STAITLM
-422 VVLSIAY
+422 VILSIAY

-470 VGKAN
+470 VGHAN

-490 TALGAAL
+490 TALGAVL
-497 TAIAMFYVDRR
+497 TAIAMLFTDKKKG
-508 QHYGL
+508 YGL

>member
-1 MNSEGDNR
+1 MRSGQEKITR
-9 VTSSPPKLGGLSE
+9 LLS
-22 GRGGLKQHLVRLNDS
+22 DS
-37 PVARWTV
+37 PTARWTV

-69 EASPSEGGLGWKPGD
+69 EMPRSEGGLGWTPTD
-84 YGFFSGASGLINVF
+84 YGFFSGAGSFINVF

-104 SGLILDKM
+104 SGIILDKM
-112 GIRFTGVLSCSL
+112 GVRFTGTLSCSL
-124 MVLGTLIKYYAVT
+124 MVVGTLIKYYAVS
-137 AGFPPTAVVNF
+137 APLSGEV
-148 SLFTLHFSL
+148 FSL

-183 KAMVRWFTGHELAL
+183 KAMVRWFTGHELAM

-218 PIARHFTLST
+218 PIARHFTLSA
-228 PLLLS
+228 PLLLA
-233 LSFLIIGLLA
+233 LGLLIVGLIA

-251 RRLDQRNAA
+251 RKLD
-260 DNIDTEEHGRTRND
+260 GRQD
-274 KELCDIATEE
+274 L
-284 HGITRNNDELRD
+284 
-296 NPCCS
+296 PS
-301 VANKTSDAEEFRL
+301 SSDDEEFRWA
-314 LDIIVTLRNPGFWL
+314 DIGMTLRSPGFWL

-361 AGFFSSIAPFGTILM
+361 AGLFSSIAPFGTILL
-376 TPLFGLIY
+376 TPLFGYVY
-384 DRYGKGITL
+384 DRYGRGVTL
-393 VITGALMLTAVH
+393 IIIGSLLLSAVH
-405 FGFSLPMHSS
+405 FGFSLPFHTS
-415 TTAITLM
+415 TIAILLM
-422 VVLSIAY
+422 VTLGVGY

-440 PKIIPLKCLGTAYS
+440 PKIIPMKCLGTAYS

-462 GRAIIPMF
+462 GRAIIPIL
-470 VGKAN
+470 VGHAN
-475 ETDPTYETSMLIFGF
+475 EQDATYTTSMLIFGF
-490 TALGAAL
+490 TALGAAVV
-497 TAIAMFYVDRR
+497 AVAMLMVDRYKG
-508 QHYGL
+508 YGL
-513 QLPNIRK
+513 QQPNIKA

>member
-1 MNSEGDNR
+1 M
-9 VTSSPPKLGGLSE
+9 
-22 GRGGLKQHLVRLNDS
+22 
-37 PVARWTV
+37 ARWSV

-69 EASPSEGGLGWKPGD
+69 EMPRSQGGLGWTPSD
-84 YGFFSGASGLINVF
+84 YGFFSGAGSFINVF

-104 SGLILDKM
+104 SGIILDKM
-112 GIRFTGVLSCSL
+112 GIRFTGTLACSL
-124 MVLGTLIKYYAVT
+124 MVAGTLIKYYTVST
-137 AGFPPTAVVNF
+137 APEGELFGMPASVVM
-148 SLFTLHFSL
+148 
-157 PTSVA
+157 
-162 VASLGFAV
+162 ASSGFAI

-218 PIARHFTLST
+218 PVARHFTLST
-228 PLLLS
+228 PLLVA

-251 RRLDQRNAA
+251 RRLDEPNKTQEASDDEFRWS
-260 DNIDTEEHGRTRND
+260 
-274 KELCDIATEE
+274 DI
-284 HGITRNNDELRD
+284 GITLR
-296 NPCCS
+296 S
-301 VANKTSDAEEFRL
+301 
-314 LDIIVTLRNPGFWL
+314 PGFWL

-348 KLMVMKYGVDADL
+348 KLMVMKYGVDPDI
-361 AGFFSSIAPFGTILM
+361 AGLFSSIAPFGTILM
-376 TPLFGLIY
+376 TPLFGY
-384 DRYGKGITL
+384 VNDKYGKGVTL

-405 FGFSLPMHSS
+405 FGFSMPMHSS
-415 TTAITLM
+415 TVAIALM
-422 VVLSIAY
+422 VMLSIGY

-470 VGKAN
+470 VGRAN
-475 ETDPTYETSMLIFGF
+475 ETDPTYTTSMLIFGF
-490 TALGAAL
+490 TALGAA
-497 TAIAMFYVDRR
+497 AIAVAMLFVDR
-508 QHYGL
+508 HKGYGL
-513 QLPNIRK
+513 QLPNIKHQ

>member
-1 MNSEGDNR
+1 MTEAIR
-9 VTSSPPKLGGLSE
+9 
-22 GRGGLKQHLVRLNDS
+22 QRLNDS
-37 PVARWTV
+37 PFARWTV

-69 EASPSEGGLGWKPGD
+69 EASPAEGGLGWTPGD

-124 MVLGTLIKYYAVT
+124 MLLGTLIKYYAVT
-137 AGFPPTAVVNF
+137 ADFPPTTVVNF

-157 PTSVA
+157 PQSVA
-162 VASLGFAV
+162 MASLGFAI

-228 PLLLS
+228 PLLVS
-233 LSFLIIGLLA
+233 LSFLLIGLLA
-243 FLVFCVMD
+243 FLVFCIMD
-251 RRLDQRNAA
+251 RQLDSSVP
-260 DNIDTEEHGRTRND
+260 
-274 KELCDIATEE
+274 KEST
-284 HGITRNNDELRD
+284 GT
-296 NPCCS
+296 
-301 VANKTSDAEEFRL
+301 EEFRWS
-314 LDIIVTLRNPGFWL
+314 DIIVTLRNPGFWL

-348 KLMVMKYGVDADL
+348 KLMVMKYGVDADI

-376 TPLFGLIY
+376 TPLFGFIY
-384 DRYGKGITL
+384 DRYGKGVTL

-415 TTAITLM
+415 STAITLM
-422 VVLSIAY
+422 VILSIAY

-470 VGKAN
+470 VGHAN

-497 TAIAMFYVDRR
+497 TAIAMLYTDKKKG
-508 QHYGL
+508 YGL

>member
-1 MNSEGDNR
+1 MTEVIR
-9 VTSSPPKLGGLSE
+9 
-22 GRGGLKQHLVRLNDS
+22 HRLNDS
-37 PVARWTV
+37 PFARWTV
-44 LFIVATAMMMGYFV
+44 LIIVATAMMMGYFV

-69 EASPSEGGLGWKPGD
+69 ELPKEQGGLGWTPSN
-84 YGFFSGASGLINVF
+84 YGFFSGAGSFINVF

-112 GIRFTGVLSCSL
+112 GIRFTGVLACSL
-124 MVLGTLIKYYAVT
+124 MALGTLLKLYGVT
-137 AGFPPTAVVNF
+137 ADFGSTALNIFGFE
-148 SLFTLHFSL
+148 L
-157 PTSVA
+157 PMSVA
-162 VASLGFAV
+162 VASLGFSI

-177 TGITVS
+177 TGITVA

-218 PIARHFTLST
+218 PIARHYALST
-228 PLLLS
+228 PLLAS
-233 LSFLIIGLLA
+233 LAFLIIGLLA

-251 RRLDQRNAA
+251 RKLDNCEQCKVDSY
-260 DNIDTEEHGRTRND
+260 DNSQHEDEFHWG
-274 KELCDIATEE
+274 DIL
-284 HGITRNNDELRD
+284 I
-296 NPCCS
+296 
-301 VANKTSDAEEFRL
+301 
-314 LDIIVTLRNPGFWL
+314 TLRNPGFWL

-348 KLMVMKYGVDADL
+348 KLMVMKYGVDPDI

-405 FGFSLPMHSS
+405 FGFSFPMHSS
-415 TTAITLM
+415 TIAIVLM
-422 VVLSIAY
+422 VTLSIGY

-440 PKIIPLKCLGTAYS
+440 PKIIPMKCLGTAYS

-462 GRAIIPMF
+462 GRAIIPMC
-470 VGKAN
+470 VGRAN
-475 ETDPTYETSMLIFGF
+475 ETDPSYTTSMLIFGF
-490 TALGAAL
+490 TALGATL
-497 TAIAMFYVDRR
+497 TAIAMLIVDRKK
-508 QHYGL
+508 HYGL
-513 QLPNIRK
+513 QLPNIKK

>member
-1 MNSEGDNR
+1 MRPSKEKINNS
-9 VTSSPPKLGGLSE
+9 PF
-22 GRGGLKQHLVRLNDS
+22 
-37 PVARWTV
+37 ARWTV
-44 LFIVATAMMMGYFV
+44 LIIVATAMMMGYFV

-69 EASPSEGGLGWKPGD
+69 ELPKEQGGLGWTPSD
-84 YGFFSGASGLINVF
+84 YGFFSGAGSFINVF

-112 GIRFTGVLSCSL
+112 GIRFTGTLACSL
-124 MVLGTLIKYYAVT
+124 MALGTLIKYYAVT
-137 AGFPPTAVVNF
+137 AEFGNEPIAFLDYQLPASAVW
-148 SLFTLHFSL
+148 
-157 PTSVA
+157 
-162 VASLGFAV
+162 ASLGFAI

-177 TGITVS
+177 TGISVS

-218 PIARHFTLST
+218 PIARHYTLSM
-228 PLLLS
+228 PLLIS
-233 LSFLIIGLLA
+233 LAFLIIGLLA

-251 RRLDQRNAA
+251 RKLDDSGQTTEDSA
-260 DNIDTEEHGRTRND
+260 DNTQYEEQFHFS
-274 KELCDIATEE
+274 DI
-284 HGITRNNDELRD
+284 L
-296 NPCCS
+296 
-301 VANKTSDAEEFRL
+301 
-314 LDIIVTLRNPGFWL
+314 VTLRNPGFWL

-348 KLMVMKYGVDADL
+348 KLMVMKYGVDPDI

-384 DRYGKGITL
+384 DRYGKGVTL

-405 FGFSLPMHSS
+405 FGFSLPIHSS
-415 TTAITLM
+415 TIAIALM
-422 VVLSIAY
+422 VTLSIGY

-462 GRAIIPMF
+462 GRAVIPMC
-470 VGKAN
+470 VGRAN
-475 ETDPTYETSMLIFGF
+475 ETDPTYTTSMLIFGF
-490 TALGAAL
+490 TALGAAV
-497 TAIAMFYVDRR
+497 TAIAILVIDKKKN
-508 QHYGL
+508 YGL
-513 QLPNIRK
+513 QLPNIKK

>member
-1 MNSEGDNR
+1 MRPSKEKINNS
-9 VTSSPPKLGGLSE
+9 PF
-22 GRGGLKQHLVRLNDS
+22 
-37 PVARWTV
+37 ARWTV
-44 LFIVATAMMMGYFV
+44 LIIVATAMMMGYFV

-69 EASPSEGGLGWKPGD
+69 ELPKEQGGLGWTPSD
-84 YGFFSGASGLINVF
+84 YGFFSGAGSFINVF

-112 GIRFTGVLSCSL
+112 GIRFTGTLACSL
-124 MVLGTLIKYYAVT
+124 MALGTLIKYYAVT
-137 AGFPPTAVVNF
+137 AELGNEPIAFLDYQLPASAVW
-148 SLFTLHFSL
+148 
-157 PTSVA
+157 
-162 VASLGFAV
+162 ASLGFAI

-177 TGITVS
+177 TGISVS

-218 PIARHFTLST
+218 PIARHYTLSM
-228 PLLLS
+228 PLLIS
-233 LSFLIIGLLA
+233 LAFLIIGLLA

-251 RRLDQRNAA
+251 RKLDDSGQTTEDSA
-260 DNIDTEEHGRTRND
+260 DNTQYEEQFHFS
-274 KELCDIATEE
+274 DI
-284 HGITRNNDELRD
+284 L
-296 NPCCS
+296 
-301 VANKTSDAEEFRL
+301 
-314 LDIIVTLRNPGFWL
+314 VTLRNPGFWL

-348 KLMVMKYGVDADL
+348 KLMVMKYGVDPDI

-384 DRYGKGITL
+384 DRYGKGVTL

-415 TTAITLM
+415 TIAIALM
-422 VVLSIAY
+422 VTLSIGY

-462 GRAIIPMF
+462 GRAVIPMC
-470 VGKAN
+470 VGRAN
-475 ETDPTYETSMLIFGF
+475 ETDPTYTTSMLIFGF
-490 TALGAAL
+490 TALGAAV
-497 TAIAMFYVDRR
+497 TAIAILVIDKKKN
-508 QHYGL
+508 YGL
-513 QLPNIRK
+513 QLPNIKK

>member
-1 MNSEGDNR
+1 MTEAI
-9 VTSSPPKLGGLSE
+9 
-22 GRGGLKQHLVRLNDS
+22 QQRLNDS
-37 PVARWTV
+37 PFARWTV

-69 EASPSEGGLGWKPGD
+69 EMPRSQGGLGWMPSD
-84 YGFFSGASGLINVF
+84 YGFFSGAGSFINVF

-112 GIRFTGVLSCSL
+112 GIRFTGTLACSL
-124 MVLGTLIKYYAVT
+124 MVVGTLIKYYAVT
-137 AGFPPTAVVNF
+137 ADLGNAEITFFQT
-148 SLFTLHFSL
+148 HL
-157 PTSVA
+157 PTSA
-162 VASLGFAV
+162 AWASLGFAV

-183 KAMVRWFTGHELAL
+183 KSMVKWFTGHELAL

-218 PIARHFTLST
+218 PIARHYTLST
-228 PLLLS
+228 PLLVS
-233 LSFLIIGLLA
+233 LAFLIIGLLA

-251 RRLDQRNAA
+251 RRLDA
-260 DNIDTEEHGRTRND
+260 
-274 KELCDIATEE
+274 
-284 HGITRNNDELRD
+284 
-296 NPCCS
+296 S
-301 VANKTSDAEEFRL
+301 STSQTSMTSHDEFRL
-314 LDIIVTLRNPGFWL
+314 ADIGITLRNPGFWL

-348 KLMVMKYGVDADL
+348 KLMVMKYGVDADI
-361 AGFFSSIAPFGTILM
+361 AGAFSSIAPFGTILM
-376 TPLFGLIY
+376 TPLFGLVY
-384 DRYGKGITL
+384 DRYGKGVTL

-405 FGFSLPMHSS
+405 FGFSLPMHSA
-415 TTAITLM
+415 TIAITLM
-422 VVLSIAY
+422 VILSIGY

-470 VGKAN
+470 VGRAN
-475 ETDPTYETSMLIFGF
+475 ETDPSYTTSMLIFGF

-497 TAIAMFYVDRR
+497 IAFAMLYIDKKKG
-508 QHYGL
+508 YGL
-513 QLPNIRK
+513 QLPNIKQRST

>member
-1 MNSEGDNR
+1 MEIR
-9 VTSSPPKLGGLSE
+9 QK
-22 GRGGLKQHLVRLNDS
+22 LNDS

-69 EASPSEGGLGWKPGD
+69 EMPKDQGGLGWTSSD
-84 YGFFSGASGLINVF
+84 YGFFSGSSGLINVF

-112 GIRFTGVLSCSL
+112 GIRFTGTLACSL
-124 MVLGTLIKYYAVT
+124 MAIGTLIKYYAVT
-137 AGFPPTAVVNF
+137 ANLDDTIPSSFFGIDLPP
-148 SLFTLHFSL
+148 
-157 PTSVA
+157 SVA
-162 VASLGFAV
+162 FASLGFAI

-228 PLLLS
+228 PLLVS
-233 LSFLIIGLLA
+233 LAFLIIGLLA

-251 RRLDQRNAA
+251 RKLDHSEECIVNSDDDS
-260 DNIDTEEHGRTRND
+260 DNEKFRFS
-274 KELCDIATEE
+274 DI
-284 HGITRNNDELRD
+284 L
-296 NPCCS
+296 
-301 VANKTSDAEEFRL
+301 
-314 LDIIVTLRNPGFWL
+314 VTLRNPGFWL

-348 KLMVMKYGVDADL
+348 KLMVMKYGVDTDI

-376 TPLFGLIY
+376 TPLFGLVY
-384 DRYGKGITL
+384 DRYGKGVTL

-405 FGFSLPMHSS
+405 FGFSLPIHSS
-415 TTAITLM
+415 AFAILLM
-422 VVLSIAY
+422 VVLSIGY

-462 GRAIIPMF
+462 GRAIIPMM
-470 VGKAN
+470 VGRAN
-475 ETDPTYETSMLIFGF
+475 QTDPSYTTSMLIFGF

-497 TAIAMFYVDRR
+497 IAFAMLYVN
-508 QHYGL
+508 HKKGYGL
-513 QLPNIRK
+513 QLPNIKK

>member
-1 MNSEGDNR
+1 
-9 VTSSPPKLGGLSE
+9 
-22 GRGGLKQHLVRLNDS
+22 
-37 PVARWTV
+37 
-44 LFIVATAMMMGYFV
+44 
-58 NDVMSP
+58 
-64 LETLL
+64 
-69 EASPSEGGLGWKPGD
+69 
-84 YGFFSGASGLINVF
+84 
-98 LLMLFF
+98 
-104 SGLILDKM
+104 
-112 GIRFTGVLSCSL
+112 
-124 MVLGTLIKYYAVT
+124 MVIGTLIKLYAVT
-137 AGFPPTAVVNF
+137 TDFGTTDVTFFNT
-148 SLFTLHFSL
+148 HL
-157 PTSVA
+157 P
-162 VASLGFAV
+162 ASAAWASFGFAI

-197 AMGIQLAMA
+197 AMGLQLAMA
-206 RLGTAAALSISA
+206 RFGTAAALSISA
-218 PIARHFTLST
+218 PIARHYTLSA
-228 PLLLS
+228 PLLVALA
-233 LSFLIIGLLA
+233 FLIIGLLA

-251 RRLDQRNAA
+251 RRLDHRMIIAS
-260 DNIDTEEHGRTRND
+260 DEHGLTRND
-274 KELCDIATEE
+274 QD
-284 HGITRNNDELRD
+284 LRED
-296 NPCCS
+296 PCLSDANQIIREDPCLS
-301 VANKTSDAEEFRL
+301 DANKDSEEFRFS
-314 LDIIVTLRNPGFWL
+314 DIGITLRNPGFWL

-348 KLMVMKYGVDADL
+348 KLMVMKYGVDPDV

-384 DRYGKGITL
+384 DRYGKGVTL

-415 TTAITLM
+415 TVAITLM
-422 VVLSIAY
+422 VILSVGY

-497 TAIAMFYVDRR
+497 TAMAMWYVDRR
-508 QHYGL
+508 QGYGL

>member
-1 MNSEGDNR
+1 MAEAIR
-9 VTSSPPKLGGLSE
+9 
-22 GRGGLKQHLVRLNDS
+22 QRLNDS
-37 PVARWTV
+37 PIARWTV

-69 EASPSEGGLGWKPGD
+69 ETPRSEGGLGWSPSD
-84 YGFFSGASGLINVF
+84 YGFFSGAGSFINVF

-112 GIRFTGVLSCSL
+112 GIRFTGVLACSL
-124 MVLGTLIKYYAVT
+124 MAIGTLLKLYGVT
-137 AGFPPTAVVNF
+137 ADFGTEEINIFGFQ
-148 SLFTLHFSL
+148 L
-157 PTSVA
+157 PMSVA
-162 VASLGFAV
+162 VASLGFSI

-228 PLLLS
+228 PLLVA

-251 RRLDQRNAA
+251 RRLDSSVPTST
-260 DNIDTEEHGRTRND
+260 DN
-274 KELCDIATEE
+274 
-284 HGITRNNDELRD
+284 
-296 NPCCS
+296 S
-301 VANKTSDAEEFRL
+301 TSTDEEFRL
-314 LDIIVTLRNPGFWL
+314 ADIGVTLRNPGFWL

-348 KLMVMKYGVDADL
+348 KLMVMKYGVDADI
-361 AGFFSSIAPFGTILM
+361 AGIFSSIAPFGTIILM
-376 TPLFGLIY
+376 TPLFGLVY
-384 DRYGKGITL
+384 DRYGKGVTL
-393 VITGALMLTAVH
+393 VIAGALMLTAVH
-405 FGFSLPMHSS
+405 FGFSLPMHSA
-415 TTAITLM
+415 TVAIALM
-422 VVLSIAY
+422 VALSIGY

-470 VGKAN
+470 VGRAN
-475 ETDPTYETSMLIFGF
+475 ETDPTYTTSMLIFGF
-490 TALGAAL
+490 TALGAAI
-497 TAIAMFYVDRR
+497 TAVAMLYIDRR
-508 QHYGL
+508 KGYGL
-513 QLPNIRK
+513 QLPNIKK

>member
-1 MNSEGDNR
+1 MNIQ
-9 VTSSPPKLGGLSE
+9 K
-22 GRGGLKQHLVRLNDS
+22 LNDS
-37 PVARWTV
+37 PFARWTV

-69 EASPSEGGLGWKPGD
+69 EMPRSQGGLGWTPSD
-84 YGFFSGASGLINVF
+84 YGFFSGAGSFINVF

-112 GIRFTGVLSCSL
+112 GIRFTGTLACSL
-124 MVLGTLIKYYAVT
+124 MVIGTLIKLYAVT
-137 AGFPPTAVVNF
+137 TDFGSTDVTFFNT
-148 SLFTLHFSL
+148 HL
-157 PTSVA
+157 P
-162 VASLGFAV
+162 ASAAWASFGFAI

-197 AMGIQLAMA
+197 AMGLQLAMA
-206 RLGTAAALSISA
+206 RFGTAAALSISA

-228 PLLLS
+228 PILVALA
-233 LSFLIIGLLA
+233 FLIIGLLA

-251 RRLDQRNAA
+251 RRLDQFTVYSLQFT
-260 DNIDTEEHGRTRND
+260 DDYSETSEEHASKST
-274 KELCDIATEE
+274 
-284 HGITRNNDELRD
+284 
-296 NPCCS
+296 
-301 VANKTSDAEEFRL
+301 VNKDSDEFRWS
-314 LDIIVTLRNPGFWL
+314 DIGTTLRNPGFWL

-348 KLMVMKYGVDADL
+348 KLMVMKYGVDPDV

-376 TPLFGLIY
+376 TPLFGLVY
-384 DRYGKGITL
+384 DRYGKGVTL

-415 TTAITLM
+415 TAAITLM
-422 VVLSIAY
+422 VILSIGY

-497 TAIAMFYVDRR
+497 TALVLWHVDRR

-513 QLPNIRK
+513 QLPNIRKLSELESGD